1 MLAEW
6 VTVKMNILEVWM
18 LWCMEDSKTT
28 YRPVVVSYVYALL
41 YANVCAVVYQF
52 EPINC
57 KYAAVSPTHFCDA
70 ATTFN
75 ALASKTFLPWTKLRL
90 FASYE

>member
-18 LWCMEDSKTT
+18 LWFGGLKTT

-57 KYAAVSPTHFCDA
+57 KYAAVSPTHFSDA